1 MPSRAFNPGL
11 NIDFYALANI
21 LLGISTTL
29 GSINFIVT
37 ILRKRAP
44 GMSINRL
51 PILSWGTLTISVGL
65 TFRDAVA

>member
-1 MPSRAFNPGL
+1 M

-29 GSINFIVT
+29 GSINFVVT
-37 ILRKRAP
+37 ILRERAP

-51 PILSWGTLTISVGL
+51 PIMSWGTLTTSVGL
-65 TFRDAVA
+65 LFACHP